1 VANPRDLPAPSSEY
15 LRLVLDVDLRLL
27 ALADRLRQHW
37 AAHAA
42 ALGMSGAQAKV
53 LLSLEPGEA
62 VSMRSLADRLD
73 YDASNLTTLADRL
86 QKRGAVERRSAPDD
100 RRVKALALTPE
111 GERLR
116 ACFWREL
123 VEDPGPLAPLGEPQV
138 RALCQALQPLDPGQ
152 ASGRS

>member
-27 ALADRLRQHW
+27 GLAERLRQHW

-42 ALGMSGAQAKV
+42 ALGLSGAQVKV
-53 LLSLEPGEA
+53 LLSLEPGETL
-62 VSMRSLADRLD
+62 SMRGLADRLD
-73 YDASNLTTLADRL
+73 YDASNLTTLVDRL

-100 RRVKALALTPE
+100 RRVKALALTAE

-116 ACFWREL
+116 AGFWREL
-123 VEDPGPLAPLGEPQV
+123 VEDPGPLARLGEREV
-138 RALCQALQPLDPGQ
+138 RALAQALSALDPPEPT
-152 ASGRS
+152 RVV